1 MTLLEQT
8 IIAIAAQRL
17 TEAKDLADSDREASG
32 KAMGDLFTLVEI
44 AHVRD
49 SGMSESA
56 AAELIKLEKE
66 AVDLAHAKRLG
77 SQQP

>member
-32 KAMGDLFTLVEI
+32 KAMRDLFTLVEI

-66 AVDLAHAKRLG
+66 AVDLAHAKRIG

>member
-32 KAMGDLFTLVEI
+32 KAMRDLFTLVEI
-44 AHVRD
+44 AYV
-49 SGMSESA
+49 
-56 AAELIKLEKE
+56 K
-66 AVDLAHAKRLG
+66 VDLAHAKRIG